1 MSNVFGASL
10 PRFPERRPLNGCLSV
25 FSLCKFVHCVNH
37 YVVVTNRTDDGSRKA
52 MLQENQVLLSHM
64 DGNASTTELQ
74 LAKKYNP

>member
-1 MSNVFGASL
+1 
-10 PRFPERRPLNGCLSV
+10 
-25 FSLCKFVHCVNH
+25 
-37 YVVVTNRTDDGSRKA
+37 